1 VSRFKRTQLETTL
14 APFTWVVIRESR
26 RITTHQE
33 ISMNIL
39 RTIPLGVLLIVVT
52 NVGCREA
59 ASSPARPN
67 LEVAAADTVPGGCT
81 DRVCTFKSLGDAA
94 STFWTTPVGPAIA
107 SDTGGGGGGTFISGN
122 VSVSRGGERGAQQ
135 AFLFYS
141 VFECFEFSCALVA
154 GGFGEIPS
162 SDFDTRGQRYRVSTN
177 TANNPNFFTFA
188 GLPGEI
194 AIEWIP
200 DDLFRTTFNGVRRST
215 NPEFSEQEVGKSE
228 DQSATATG
236 SVVGFAIGSGSSGQ
250 MSASRD
256 MRITINR

>member
-1 VSRFKRTQLETTL
+1 MK
-14 APFTWVVIRESR
+14 
-26 RITTHQE
+26 
-33 ISMNIL
+33 IL
-39 RTIPLGVLLIVVT
+39 RTIPLGVLLIVFT
-52 NVGCREA
+52 NAGCREA
-59 ASSPARPN
+59 ASSPARPSFT
-67 LEVAAADTVPGGCT
+67 VATADSSPGGCT
-81 DRVCTFKSLGDAA
+81 DHVCTFKSLGDAA
-94 STFWTTPVGPAIA
+94 SIFWSTPLGLAIT
-107 SDTGGGGGGTFISGN
+107 SDSGGGGGGGTFIAGN
-122 VSVSRGGERGAQQ
+122 ASVSRGGERGAQQ

-141 VFECFEFSCALVA
+141 VFECFEFSCTLVA

-256 MRITINR
+256 MRITITR